1 MSTSTIT
8 ANQVRAALL
17 ARIDGYLATTGMSAS
32 ALGKA
37 AAADDRFVKRIR
49 DGGNFTVETYQKVI
63 DWLDA
68 QERERAA

>member
-17 ARIDGYLATTGMSAS
+17 ARIDGFIAKSGMSPS

-37 AAADDRFVKRIR
+37 AVADDRFVSRIR
-49 DGGNFTVETYQKVI
+49 SGGNFTVEMYQRVI

-68 QERERAA
+68 QERAAA